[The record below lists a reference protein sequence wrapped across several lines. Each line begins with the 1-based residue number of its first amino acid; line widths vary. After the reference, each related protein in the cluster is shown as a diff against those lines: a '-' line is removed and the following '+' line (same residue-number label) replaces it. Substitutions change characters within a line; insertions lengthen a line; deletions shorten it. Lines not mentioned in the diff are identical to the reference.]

1 MTMTVRK
8 LAMRNTGR
16 FFAHTDC
23 ACHTLSL
30 VKLNAQEK
38 EAVLRT
44 LSMLSRDHPARIAF
58 QRGADPMAVLHLIEH
73 DEVTEAV
80 EEIWLAAYHR
90 RLQQGGAS
98 GRSAS
103 AGNTTA

>member
-1 MTMTVRK
+1 
-8 LAMRNTGR
+8 MRNTGR
-16 FFAHTDC
+16 FFAHTEC

-44 LSMLSRDHPARIAF
+44 LSMLSWDHPARIAF

-90 RLQQGGAS
+90 RLQQSGAS
-98 GRSAS
+98 GPQRV
-103 AGNTTA
+103 GG

>member
-1 MTMTVRK
+1 
-8 LAMRNTGR
+8 MRNTGR
-16 FFAHTDC
+16 FPAHTRLRLY
-23 ACHTLSL
+23 TLSL
-30 VKLNAQEK
+30 VKLNSQEK

-44 LSMLSRDHPARIAF
+44 LSMLSRDHPARIGF

-90 RLQQGGAS
+90 RLQVQAPDIRLERLGG
-98 GRSAS
+98 
-103 AGNTTA
+103 